1 MKKIAKQSVIILM
14 ITTLI
19 SIPFGSSILAQ
30 DYFEAREPSGEA
42 MIYDAVVVRPIGL
55 VATVVGMA
63 FLVVTLPFSALGD
76 NVGIAGQKLVEDPG
90 KYTFKRP
97 LGEF

>member
-1 MKKIAKQSVIILM
+1 MKKMAKHTLVILLIIA
-14 ITTLI
+14 LI
-19 SIPFGSSILAQ
+19 SIPFGSSVLAQ
-30 DYFEAREPSGEA
+30 DYFERQEPSGGE
-42 MIYDAVVVRPIGL
+42 MIYDVLIIRPIGM

-63 FLVVTLPFSALGD
+63 FFVVTRPFSALAG
-76 NVGIAGQKLVEDPG
+76 NVDTAGEKLVSDPG

>member
-1 MKKIAKQSVIILM
+1 MKKIAKHTVIILL
-14 ITTLI
+14 IITLI
-19 SIPFGSSILAQ
+19 GIPFGSSVLAQ
-30 DYFEAREPSGEA
+30 DYFEAKEPSGGE
-42 MIYDAVVVRPIGL
+42 MIYDAVIIRPLGL

-63 FLVVTLPFSALGD
+63 FFVVSLPFSALTGSVD
-76 NVGIAGQKLVEDPG
+76 AAGEKLVSDPG

>member
-1 MKKIAKQSVIILM
+1 MKKIAKHTVIIL
-14 ITTLI
+14 LI
-19 SIPFGSSILAQ
+19 IALIGIPFGSSVLAQ
-30 DYFEAREPSGEA
+30 DYFEAKEPSGGE
-42 MIYDAVVVRPIGL
+42 MIYDAVIIRPIGL

-63 FLVVTLPFSALGD
+63 FFVVTLPFSALAG
-76 NVGIAGQKLVEDPG
+76 NVDTAGEKLVSDPG

>member
-1 MKKIAKQSVIILM
+1 MKKSAKHTVILLLIIA
-14 ITTLI
+14 LI
-19 SIPFGSSILAQ
+19 GIPFGSSVLAQ
-30 DYFEAREPSGEA
+30 DYFERQEPSGGE
-42 MIYDAVVVRPIGL
+42 MIYDVLVIRPIGI

-63 FLVVTLPFSALGD
+63 FFVVTLPFSALAG
-76 NVGIAGQKLVEDPG
+76 NVDTAGEKLVSDPG